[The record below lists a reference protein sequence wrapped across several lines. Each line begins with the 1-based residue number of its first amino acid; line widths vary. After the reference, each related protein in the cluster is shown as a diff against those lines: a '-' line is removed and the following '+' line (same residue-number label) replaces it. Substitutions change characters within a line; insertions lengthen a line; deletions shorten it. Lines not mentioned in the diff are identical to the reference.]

1 MSNELHSFAVAH
13 PAAVLLLGWGVVALV
28 RGAARTFSV
37 TLPHWFPR
45 VAAIT
50 LGGVF
55 VCIVAWYVTVPQY
68 SDHAEPGVA
77 AVSWIL
83 GRGES
88 PYPPP
93 GSPNQFGF
101 PYGPVLY
108 AANAAAMRLLGPSL
122 LSSKLVG
129 VLAATLSVILGA
141 IASRRL
147 GGSSAYTI
155 AALTLGYLAFASGS
169 FWTRPEP
176 LVLSMVAAGLLGVTG
191 PRWVAILLPGLALGL
206 GMATKASAVAY
217 MVPALV
223 MIWVRWEWKVVL
235 GVLVV
240 AAAAFLLPFTS
251 APYAVDDYRYWVWTA
266 TTHGIRWRS
275 LPGTV
280 EWAAVLALP
289 SAVAL
294 WSSRFDEQHFIRAG
308 RWAFT
313 GCLFA
318 TLVLAAKRGT
328 GAHHFLA
335 FVPTLVF
342 LDGRMLK
349 GSRSQASSHGLVA
362 LALTAFVI
370 AVLQQTYWIGA
381 VARAE
386 EPDAIQELQSLTR
399 TVAGPV
405 AVGYGSNYRL
415 SYLRPIPVFAGQPY
429 QLDAV
434 ALMDTQVSGA
444 PMPEAVLASV
454 RACRMRAWLIPAGGK
469 PFALASAYD
478 PRVQVFGEAFIDAF
492 RERYVLTRK
501 GRYYDTWTCARVH

>member
-13 PAAVLLLGWGVVALV
+13 PAAVLLLIWSMVALA
-28 RGAARTFSV
+28 RGPSRSL
-37 TLPHWFPR
+37 TLPLWFPS
-45 VAAIT
+45 VAATSLAGI
-50 LGGVF
+50 F
-55 VCIVAWYVTVPQY
+55 VGIVAWYVTVAQY

-93 GSPNQFGF
+93 GSANQFGF

-108 AANAAAMRLLGPSL
+108 AANAAAMQLLGPSL

-129 VLAATLSVILGA
+129 GLAATLSVVLGA
-141 IASRRL
+141 IASRRV
-147 GGSSAYTI
+147 GGSGAYTI
-155 AALTLGYLAFASGS
+155 ASLALGYLTFASAS

-176 LVLSMVAAGLLGVTG
+176 LLLLMVAAGLLGVAG
-191 PRWVAILLPGLALGL
+191 PRWLAIVLPGLALGL
-206 GMATKASAVAY
+206 GMATKVSAVAY

-223 MIWVRWEWKVVL
+223 MIWIRWEWKVVL
-235 GVLVV
+235 GIVVV
-240 AAAAFLLPFTS
+240 AAAAFLLPFAS
-251 APYAVDDYRYWVWTA
+251 APYALDDYRYWVSTA

-275 LPGTV
+275 LPGVV

-294 WSSRFDEQHFIRAG
+294 WSSRFDEPRFIRAG
-308 RWAFT
+308 RWALT

-318 TLVLAAKRGT
+318 TLILAAKRGT
-328 GAHHFLA
+328 GPHHFLA

-342 LDGRMLK
+342 LEARMLK

-362 LALTAFVI
+362 VALTALVV

-381 VARAE
+381 VARAA
-386 EPDAIQELQSLTR
+386 EPEAVLELQNLTR
-399 TVAGPV
+399 TAAGPL
-405 AVGYGSNYRL
+405 AVGYGSNYKL

-434 ALMDTQVSGA
+434 ALMDAQVSGA
-444 PMPEAVLASV
+444 PMPDAVLGSV
-454 RACRMRAWLIPAGGK
+454 RACRMRAWLIPAGVR
-469 PFALASAYD
+469 PFELASAYD
-478 PRVQVFGEAFIDAF
+478 PHVQVFGDAF
-492 RERYVLTRK
+492 VDVFRDNYVLTRK
-501 GRYYDTWTCARVH
+501 GRYFDTWTCARVH